1 MPRKVPK
8 QLVTVAEFE
17 GFRISRPE
25 SDVKLRDNI
34 RKRIWFKILWELAI
48 NGPQNK
54 YQLARA
60 LHCRYSSVHDVVKKR
75 LTDLVE
81 EVGKPDVSRAG
92 LPVRSI
98 GLSPNGLMAILYF
111 DPSILE
117 QLDKV
122 ARANPLVFSYLFG
135 NWDAFSQMKDAVA
148 MELNIIAERMCG
160 RHAIFF
166 GVVPFPEDRFYIERA
181 LLERILIEPPLK
193 GDPKSVR
200 QKLFSEGK
208 NRELLRLLLDMARTA
223 QTMHKNLLARI
234 EGSVKDL
241 EEYARRFR

>member
-1 MPRKVPK
+1 MPRKVVK

-25 SDVKLRDNI
+25 SDVKLRDRI
-34 RKRIWFKILWELAI
+34 RKRIWFRILWELAI
-48 NGPQNK
+48 SGPQNR

-60 LHCRYSSVHDVVKKR
+60 LRCRYSSVHDIVKKR

-122 ARANPLVFSYLFG
+122 ARANPMVFPHLFG
-135 NWDAFSQMKDAVA
+135 NWEAFSQIKDAVA
-148 MELNIIAERMCG
+148 MELNGLAEQFWEA
-160 RHAIFF
+160 RHVF
-166 GVVPFPEDRFYIERA
+166 GVVPFPEDRSHVEHR
-181 LLERILIEPPLK
+181 LLESILIEPPLK
-193 GDPKSVR
+193 GDPKGVR
-200 QKLFSEGK
+200 KKLFCDGR
-208 NRELLRLLLDMARTA
+208 NPELLQLLLEMAGKARRL
-223 QTMHKNLLARI
+223 HENLLARI
-234 EGSVKDL
+234 KDSVTEL
-241 EEYARRFR
+241 EEYARHP